1 MITHWTVK
9 RSGIIAPD
17 ERLPWGP
24 QIVLALQ
31 HAAAMFGSTVVAPL
45 IMGFP
50 PTTALFFSGVATL
63 IFFVVTAGRV
73 PSYLGSSFA
82 FIAPVLAI
90 TGGHGS
96 ISAALGGIVAAGIVY
111 AVIGLLVHVLGAS
124 WIEYLMP
131 PVVTGSVV
139 IVIGLTLAGAAR
151 NLAAADVT
159 AAILTILAI
168 FAVGLYTR
176 GLFARL
182 PILLGTVI
190 GYLLT
195 LLLGG
200 TAGRNYGPVHIG
212 GVDLSPIA
220 RASWLGLPTF
230 TTPTFSWH
238 AIALLVPVVVVLIAE
253 NTGHIKAVSAIT
265 GRDLNPY
272 LGRSFL
278 GDGLA
283 TIVSGSFGGTGVTTY
298 AENIGALAVSKTYST
313 LLFPMAAVVAI
324 LLGISPKFGAVLQSI
339 PSGVLGGAST
349 VLFGL
354 IAATGIRILIQND
367 VDLSRVLNLLTVG
380 TGVVL
385 AAGGYDLVFGSFDVG
400 NLTLSALVVIL
411 LYLIFRHA
419 PDATLIERDLPADA
433 AVDTP

>member
-1 MITHWTVK
+1 MHWTVK

-63 IFFVVTAGRV
+63 IFFVVTWGKV

-82 FIAPVLAI
+82 FIAPVLAV

-96 ISAALGGIVAAGIVY
+96 ISEALGGIVAAGVVY
-111 AVIGLLVHVLGAS
+111 AIIGLLVHVLGSA

-139 IVIGLTLAGAAR
+139 IVIGLTLAGAAK
-151 NLAAADVT
+151 NLAAADVV

-176 GLFARL
+176 GLLSRL
-182 PILLGTVI
+182 PILLGTAL

-195 LLLGG
+195 LALGG
-200 TAGRNYGPVHIG
+200 TSGRTYGPLHIG
-212 GVDLSPIA
+212 GVDLSPIGKA
-220 RASWLGLPTF
+220 AWLGLPTF

-253 NTGHIKAVSAIT
+253 NTGHVKAVGAIT
-265 GRDLNPY
+265 GRDLDPY

-278 GDGLA
+278 GDGIA

-298 AENIGALAVSKTYST
+298 AENIGTLAVSKTYST
-313 LLFPMAAVVAI
+313 LLFPMAAVVAL
-324 LLGISPKFGAVLQSI
+324 LLGICPKFGALLQTI

-354 IAATGIRILIQND
+354 IAATGVRILIQND

-385 AAGGYDLVFGSFDVG
+385 AAGGYDLVFGAFDVG
-400 NLTLSALVVIL
+400 NLTVSAIGVIL

-419 PDATLIERDLPADA
+419 PSATLVERDLLADA
-433 AVDTP
+433 VPGS